1 MKSCLCLLPATN
13 FSRGMSS
20 LPLKTTA
27 SNLLHQQD
35 PLFSQLDADLQRIEE
50 EIDKN
55 LHSSVPLIA
64 HVSRYII
71 RSGGKRLRPLLMVLS
86 TRLLDSQADNQHAL
100 SIVFEYLHA
109 ATLLHDDVVDNAE
122 LRRGR
127 PSANTLWGNAAVVLV
142 GDFLLATSF
151 FLSVLSG
158 NIKILRVL
166 SETTTL
172 MAEGEVLQLI
182 NSDNLEI
189 SEGDYI
195 EVITRKTAILIA
207 ASCQIGA
214 IVGDATE
221 DQEEAM
227 RRFGLNLGI
236 AFQLRDDYLDYAGTE
251 EEVGKPVGKDLLE
264 GKITLPLI
272 RALVSSN
279 SKDRRRLVDLITS
292 ESMHEEIFLEIKR
305 IIDQYQGLEY
315 TDQLANRYI
324 AEAKSALEVFP
335 PSPTRESLLEISDYV
350 ITRRI

>member
-1 MKSCLCLLPATN
+1 LALKSTA
-13 FSRGMSS
+13 SS
-20 LPLKTTA
+20 LM
-27 SNLLHQQD
+27 NQQD
-35 PLFSQLDADLQRIEE
+35 PLFSRLDADLRRIEE

-71 RSGGKRLRPLLMVLS
+71 RSGGKRLRPLLMVLT
-86 TRLLDSQADNQHAL
+86 TRLLDHQADDQHAL

-109 ATLLHDDVVDNAE
+109 ATLLHDDVVDHAE

-158 NIKILRVL
+158 NLKILRVL

-207 ASCQIGA
+207 AACQIGA
-214 IVGDATE
+214 IVGDAAE

-227 RRFGLNLGI
+227 RGFGLNLGI

-251 EEVGKPVGKDLLE
+251 EEVGKPVGKDLQE

-272 RALVSSN
+272 HALVSSDT
-279 SKDRRRLVDLITS
+279 KDRHRLINLITS
-292 ESMHEEIFLEIKR
+292 EGSQGEIFAEIKK
-305 IIDQYQGLEY
+305 IIDKYQGLEY
-315 TDQLANRYI
+315 TNQLANRYI
-324 AEAKSALEVFP
+324 AEAKSALQLFP
-335 PSPTRESLLEISDYV
+335 PSSTRNSLLEISDYV
-350 ITRRI
+350 VTRRI

>member
-1 MKSCLCLLPATN
+1 MSLKS
-13 FSRGMSS
+13 
-20 LPLKTTA
+20 TA
-27 SNLLHQQD
+27 KDLMDQQY
-35 PLFSQLDADLQRIEE
+35 PLFGQLDDDLQRIEE
-50 EIDKN
+50 EINEN
-55 LHSSVPLIA
+55 LRSSVPLIA
-64 HVSRYII
+64 LVTRYII
-71 RSGGKRLRPLLMVLS
+71 RSGGKRLRPLMMVLAS
-86 TRLLDSQADNQHAL
+86 RLSNYAL
-100 SIVFEYLHA
+100 SVVFEYLHA
-109 ATLLHDDVVDNAE
+109 DTLLHDDVVDNAD

-158 NIKILRVL
+158 NLKILRVL
-166 SETTTL
+166 SETTTI

-189 SEGDYI
+189 SEDDYV
-195 EVITRKTAILIA
+195 EVIKRKTAVLISA
-207 ASCQIGA
+207 ACQIGA
-214 IVGDATE
+214 ILGNAVE

-251 EEVGKPVGKDLLE
+251 EEFGKPVGKDLLE

-272 RALVSSN
+272 HTLQSCNAE
-279 SKDRRRLVDLITS
+279 DRRRLVDLITS
-292 ESMHEEIFLEIKR
+292 DGIQEETLAEVKK
-305 IIDQYQGLEY
+305 IIQQYNGLDY
-315 TDQLANRYI
+315 SDQLANHYI

-350 ITRRI
+350 VTRRT

>member
-1 MKSCLCLLPATN
+1 MAPKS
-13 FSRGMSS
+13 
-20 LPLKTTA
+20 TA

-35 PLFSQLDADLQRIEE
+35 PLFSQLDDDLQRIEE
-50 EIDKN
+50 EINKN

-71 RSGGKRLRPLLMVLS
+71 RSGGKRLRPLLMVLAA
-86 TRLLDSQADNQHAL
+86 RLLNHQNNDQHAL

-109 ATLLHDDVVDNAE
+109 ATLLHDDVVDNAD

-158 NIKILRVL
+158 NLKILRVL
-166 SETTTL
+166 SETTTF

-189 SEGDYI
+189 SEADYI

-207 ASCQIGA
+207 AACQIGA
-214 IVGDATE
+214 IVGDAAE
-221 DQEEAM
+221 DQEAAM

-251 EEVGKPVGKDLLE
+251 EEVGKPVGKDLQE

-272 RALVSSN
+272 HALVSSDA
-279 SKDRRRLVDLITS
+279 KDRHRLVDLVTS
-292 ESMHEEIFLEIKR
+292 DNIQEEIFAEVKS
-305 IIDQYQGLEY
+305 IIDAHQGLDY

-324 AEAKSALEVFP
+324 AEAKSALEMFP
-335 PSPTRESLLEISDYV
+335 PSAARESLLEISDYV
-350 ITRRI
+350 VTRRT

>member
-1 MKSCLCLLPATN
+1 MALKS
-13 FSRGMSS
+13 
-20 LPLKTTA
+20 TA
-27 SNLLHQQD
+27 RDLLHQQD
-35 PLFSQLDADLQRIEE
+35 PLFSRLDDDLQLIEA
-50 EIDKN
+50 EINKN

-71 RSGGKRLRPLLMVLS
+71 RSGGKRLRPLLMVLAA
-86 TRLLDSQADNQHAL
+86 RLLNYRGDDQYAL

-122 LRRGR
+122 LRRGK

-151 FLSVLSG
+151 LLTVLSG
-158 NIKILRVL
+158 NLKILRVL

-189 SEGDYI
+189 SKQDYI

-207 ASCQIGA
+207 AACQIGA
-214 IVGDATE
+214 IFGDATE
-221 DQEEAM
+221 DQEKAM

-251 EEVGKPVGKDLLE
+251 EEVGKPVGKDLHE

-272 RALVSSN
+272 HTLETSN
-279 SKDRRRLVDLITS
+279 AEDRHRLIDLITS
-292 ESMHEEIFLEIKR
+292 DSLQEEILAEVKKS
-305 IIDQYQGLEY
+305 IDKYQGLDY
-315 TDQLANRYI
+315 ADQLANHYI
-324 AEAKSALEVFP
+324 AKAKSALEMFP
-335 PSPTRESLLEISDYV
+335 ASSTRDSLLEISDYV
-350 ITRRI
+350 VTRRI